1 MQAMMHV
8 SPTIAALAGALTL
21 FAAPCRAQTPEAA
34 DAAAASQRE
43 LVIGTKE
50 AAPFAMK
57 AADGSWSGISI
68 DLWRR
73 IADDLHLH
81 YRFAEEADV
90 QALIDGVA
98 AGRFDMAVAA
108 LTVTAERE
116 RVLDFTQAF
125 YVTGLGIAVPV
136 GGEASWRPIIR
147 TLTSFGFAQ
156 AIMALVGLAL
166 VVGFVVWLF
175 ERRHNDDFS
184 GGAARGISSGVWW
197 SAMTM
202 TQRGAGSFGPQTLP
216 GRIVAVLWMI
226 GSIVV
231 IAVFTAGI
239 TSVLTIKHLQG
250 AVHGSS
256 DLSAVRVGAVVGT
269 STESTLSRMQI
280 KYRKFSSPQDGLK
293 ALRARRLDA
302 FVYDKPLLAWTIRQN
317 FASSVELIDTTFEPQ
332 EYAFAVPIDSPL
344 RKSVGVAILA
354 AIHSDWWEQT
364 TARYLG
370 AP

>member
-1 MQAMMHV
+1 MHM
-8 SPTIAALAGALTL
+8 SARIAALTGALTL
-21 FAAPCRAQTPEAA
+21 LAAPCCAQMPQAA
-34 DAAAASQRE
+34 DAAAAAMSQRE

-57 AADGSWSGISI
+57 SADGSWSGISI

-73 IADDLHLH
+73 IADELHLH

-116 RVLDFTQAF
+116 QVLDFTQPF
-125 YVTGLGIAVPV
+125 YVTGLGIAVPA

-175 ERRHNDDFS
+175 ERRHNEDFK

-269 STESTLSRMQI
+269 STEGTLSRMKI

-293 ALRARRLDA
+293 SLRARRLDA
-302 FVYDKPLLAWTIRQN
+302 FVYDKPLLAWVIRQD
-317 FASSVELIDTTFEPQ
+317 FASSIELIDATFEPQ
-332 EYAFAVPIDSPL
+332 EYAFAVPINSPL